1 MPTPSSANYTIA
13 ALRAN
18 AVKFRTLFE
27 CANDGIF
34 IFDGINIVDC
44 NHHILKLFGLS
55 RSEIIGHSID
65 EWSPVSQPDGM
76 ASIDRMKHLLT
87 AAAEG
92 HPQSFEWRH

>member
-44 NHHILKLFGLS
+44 NHHVL
-55 RSEIIGHSID
+55 
-65 EWSPVSQPDGM
+65 
-76 ASIDRMKHLLT
+76 
-87 AAAEG
+87 
-92 HPQSFEWRH
+92 